1 MSLECDHSRSF
12 KGSQHRLENR
22 LSCDRTVLVMRN
34 FIRHPAD
41 IPIKIIR
48 NDGKDCHRQP
58 IQDISIGGL
67 RCRFNEPLA
76 IGDEIKII
84 IDLVDPVLEIP
95 GRVIWCRATDTA
107 YEIGIEYRGE
117 EDVYR
122 LRMVEQIC
130 HIEHYRN
137 EIQIREG
144 RNISSEQAAREW
156 IAKFADGFPK

>member
-1 MSLECDHSRSF
+1 MGRQHSSGTGLTCDH
-12 KGSQHRLENR
+12 
-22 LSCDRTVLVMRN
+22 TVLVMRN

-41 IPIKIIR
+41 IPIKII
-48 NDGKDCHRQP
+48 KDETGDCYRQLL
-58 IQDISIGGL
+58 QDVSTGGL

-84 IDLVDPVLEIP
+84 IDLVEPVLEIS
-95 GRVIWCRATDTA
+95 GRVVWCRAADIA

-117 EDVYR
+117 VDVYR

-130 HIEHYRN
+130 HIEHYRK

-144 RNISSEQAAREW
+144 RTISSEQAAREW
-156 IAKFADGFPK
+156 IVKFADEFPK

>member
-1 MSLECDHSRSF
+1 
-12 KGSQHRLENR
+12 
-22 LSCDRTVLVMRN
+22 MRN

-41 IPIKIIR
+41 IPIKIIK
-48 NDGKDCHRQP
+48 NESGDCYRQP
-58 IQDISIGGL
+58 LQDISIGGL

-84 IDLVDPVLEIP
+84 IDLVEPVLEIS
-95 GRVIWCRATDTA
+95 GRVVWCRAVDAA
-107 YEIGIEYRGE
+107 YELGIEYQGE

-130 HIEHYRN
+130 HIEHYRK

-156 IAKFADGFPK
+156 IVKFADGFPK

>member
-1 MSLECDHSRSF
+1 
-12 KGSQHRLENR
+12 
-22 LSCDRTVLVMRN
+22 MRN

-41 IPIKIIR
+41 IPIKIIK
-48 NDGKDCHRQP
+48 NESDDYYRQP
-58 IQDISIGGL
+58 LQDISIGGL
-67 RCRFNEPLA
+67 RCRLNEPLA

-84 IDLVDPVLEIP
+84 IDLVEPILEIS
-95 GRVIWCRATDTA
+95 GRVVWCRAADTA
-107 YEIGIEYRGE
+107 YELGIEYQGE

-130 HIEHYRN
+130 HIEHYRK

-156 IAKFADGFPK
+156 IDKFADGFPR

>member
-1 MSLECDHSRSF
+1 
-12 KGSQHRLENR
+12 
-22 LSCDRTVLVMRN
+22 MRN

-41 IPIKIIR
+41 IPKKIIK
-48 NDGKDCHRQP
+48 NGSEDSYRQP
-58 IQDISIGGL
+58 LKDSRIGGL

-76 IGDEIKII
+76 KGTEIIII
-84 IDLVDPVLEIP
+84 IDLVEPVLEIP
-95 GRVIWCRATDTA
+95 GRVIWCKAVDDS
-107 YEIGIEYRGE
+107 YELGIEYRGE

-137 EIQIREG
+137 EIQLREG

-156 IAKFADGFPK
+156 IVKFAGDFPK